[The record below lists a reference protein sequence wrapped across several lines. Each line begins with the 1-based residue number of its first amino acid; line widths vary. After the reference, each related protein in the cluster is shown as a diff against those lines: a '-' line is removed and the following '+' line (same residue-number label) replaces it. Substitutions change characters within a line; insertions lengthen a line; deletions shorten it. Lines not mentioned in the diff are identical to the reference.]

1 MEFYLYVKAMYTVQH
16 LRALDLN
23 DIIVGAATFL
33 FDSVSAKKSLRLQLR
48 LSVEQCCGAGV
59 T

>member
-1 MEFYLYVKAMYTVQH
+1 MYTVQH